1 MRKGVSVLRTASNPV
16 WLEHNSSEEPWEIML
31 KMQYGSGVESCTWQA
46 KELPVLV
53 QERNRSR
60 TGL

>member
-1 MRKGVSVLRTASNPV
+1 MLRTASNPV